1 MSKTGWSIQ
10 GVSTIAH
17 LAGSTVLIGLCAIA
31 ASSGTNP
38 EEMFGISD
46 SILIVWFLAGF
57 FPGSILLLCST
68 GPHVQLS
75 GGPSDYLLVVGVVIA
90 VLLNSLAFGLI
101 TTGFF
106 RLLRIAVGGLQ
117 RGKRNRQQPGD
128 GKPDPALS

>member
-1 MSKTGWSIQ
+1 MSKKGWSIQ

-17 LAGSTVLIGLCAIA
+17 LTGSTAFLGLCAIA

-38 EEMFGISD
+38 EEMFGIRD
-46 SILIVWFLAGF
+46 SFLIVWCLAAL
-57 FPGSILLLCST
+57 FPGSILLLGST

-75 GGPSDYLLVVGVVIA
+75 GGPSDYLLVVGVLIA

-128 GKPDPALS
+128 GKPDPVSS